1 MLIGTQA
8 FVRSSTVCYMV
19 YVPWYK
25 IHVHGN
31 VFPELSKMNQR
42 INIMVSPLA
51 KESTSP
57 RKHFQQ
63 LRTFWEKKRS
73 GTPNEPTFVSA
84 GENKDPGSM
93 RDMIL
98 SQECGS
104 EHKEEEEVSKTI
116 RTFVI
121 PQELEV
127 MSLYHTFIASRPKA
141 DSVIQGITIPSQIN
155 QGMKKTVPVFNLHE
169 YSSSIEERNYMSGLL
184 V

>member
-1 MLIGTQA
+1 MLIGTHA

-51 KESTSP
+51 KESTPP

-63 LRTFWEKKRS
+63 LRTFWEKNRS

-84 GENKDPGSM
+84 GEKKKDRGSM
-93 RDMIL
+93 RDVIL
-98 SQECGS
+98 RVKSVARNTRKKKSPRHFGPLS
-104 EHKEEEEVSKTI
+104 YH
-116 RTFVI
+116 R
-121 PQELEV
+121 
-127 MSLYHTFIASRPKA
+127 SLKLCPY
-141 DSVIQGITIPSQIN
+141 ITPI
-155 QGMKKTVPVFNLHE
+155 
-169 YSSSIEERNYMSGLL
+169 
-184 V
+184 

>member
-51 KESTSP
+51 KESTPP

-84 GENKDPGSM
+84 GEKKDRGTM
-93 RDMIL
+93 RDVIL
-98 SQECGS
+98 RVKSVARNTGKKKSPRQFRPLSYHRSLKLCPYITPI
-104 EHKEEEEVSKTI
+104 KLQDQKLIVSF
-116 RTFVI
+116 R
-121 PQELEV
+121 
-127 MSLYHTFIASRPKA
+127 
-141 DSVIQGITIPSQIN
+141 G
-155 QGMKKTVPVFNLHE
+155 
-169 YSSSIEERNYMSGLL
+169 
-184 V
+184 

>member
-1 MLIGTQA
+1 MDFKLENHLVWATNQKLKFVLIGTQA

-51 KESTSP
+51 KESTPP

-73 GTPNEPTFVSA
+73 GTPTFVSA

-116 RTFVI
+116 LTFVI

-127 MSLYHTFIASRPKA
+127 MSLYHTYIASRLKA
-141 DSVIQGITIPSQIN
+141 DSVIQGITIP
-155 QGMKKTVPVFNLHE
+155 
-169 YSSSIEERNYMSGLL
+169 
-184 V
+184 

>member
-1 MLIGTQA
+1 MLIETQA

-25 IHVHGN
+25 IHIHGN

-51 KESTSP
+51 KESTPP

-84 GENKDPGSM
+84 GEKKRSRINERYDSE
-93 RDMIL
+93 

-104 EHKEEEEVSKTI
+104 EHREEEEVSKTI

-127 MSLYHTFIASRPKA
+127 MSLYHTYIASR
-141 DSVIQGITIPSQIN
+141 TIPSQII
-155 QGMKKTVPVFNLHE
+155 QRMKKTVPLFNLHE
-169 YSSSIEERNYMSGLL
+169 YSCLAPHTMNK
-184 V
+184 

>member
-8 FVRSSTVCYMV
+8 FVRSSTVCYIV

-51 KESTSP
+51 KESTPP

-84 GENKDPGSM
+84 GEKKDLGSM
-93 RDMIL
+93 RDVIL
-98 SQECGS
+98 RVKSVAQNTRKKKKS
-104 EHKEEEEVSKTI
+104 PRQFRPLSYH
-116 RTFVI
+116 R
-121 PQELEV
+121 
-127 MSLYHTFIASRPKA
+127 SLKLCPY
-141 DSVIQGITIPSQIN
+141 ITPI
-155 QGMKKTVPVFNLHE
+155 
-169 YSSSIEERNYMSGLL
+169 
-184 V
+184 